1 LCFQSDLDTK
11 TNLGEYFRGD
21 EEGVSLENDYDDLES
36 DESGPLRLKRSID
49 GIGEG
54 KWYYVFG
61 KGYDPAKITIDETL
75 KDQQIKMLKERLAYK
90 KKLDFINR
98 NNELLHKRKVRSPE
112 EKTKRRYKSLT
123 EGLRVWKPTDVLG
136 MKKSDR
142 GKLRSD
148 KGKVKRS
155 VDNYAGSVENEI
167 GNFLSEMSKD
177 AGGVVPQLDK
187 ENGDYELVFPNKDKI
202 EVVENRGETE
212 LRLVLH
218 EDSTEKDGGTGKGES
233 TTASNIQKVWK
244 KRSDNVWEKLYE
256 KLSRFFRGLGSK
268 LRKCIM
274 EDLLK

>member
-11 TNLGEYFRGD
+11 TNLGEYFREE

-54 KWYYVFG
+54 KWYYVLG

-136 MKKSDR
+136 LKKT
-142 GKLRSD
+142 G

-167 GNFLSEMSKD
+167 GNFLNEMSKD
-177 AGGVVPQLDK
+177 PGGDK

-218 EDSTEKDGGTGKGES
+218 EDSTDGKGES

-256 KLSRFFRGLGSK
+256 KLSRFFRGLGTK